1 MKQSLGFIETRGLL
15 ATIEAS
21 DVMLKAAE
29 VHVVSKNIVG
39 GGLVTIIIEGDV
51 AAVKTAVEA
60 AGAAV
65 NRLGEALL
73 LSTHVIA
80 RPDESLDSVLTEEA
94 PTVSEK
100 ATDQVAAP
108 KPPIEKSVEV
118 EKIVTLPATEEHLV
132 NKGTIV
138 EDVLPEPDS
147 VKPSQPVVQKPVAPV
162 ELPEN
167 KGLATA
173 KVTTPTPKAITLD
186 TVKEWLKAGKVT
198 EAKDYFTSLRVADLR
213 KMAKSLTN
221 FKIEKKAIYHVSK
234 DKLIEA
240 FMDYVSK

>member
-80 RPDESLDSVLTEEA
+80 RPDESLDSILTEEA

-108 KPPIEKSVEV
+108 KPPIEKNVEV
-118 EKIVTLPATEEHLV
+118 EKIVELPATEEHLV

-147 VKPSQPVVQKPVAPV
+147 VKPSQPV

-167 KGLATA
+167 EGLATA
-173 KVTTPTPKAITLD
+173 KETTPTPKAITLD

-198 EAKDYFTSLRVADLR
+198 EAKAYFTSLRVADLR

>member
-80 RPDESLDSVLTEEA
+80 RPDESLDSILTEEA
-94 PTVSEK
+94 PTASEK

-108 KPPIEKSVEV
+108 KPPIEKNVEV
-118 EKIVTLPATEEHLV
+118 EKIVELPATEEHLV
-132 NKGTIV
+132 NEETIV

-147 VKPSQPVVQKPVAPV
+147 VKPSQPV

-167 KGLATA
+167 EGLATA
-173 KVTTPTPKAITLD
+173 KEATPTPKAITLD

-198 EAKDYFTSLRVADLR
+198 EAKAYFTSLRVADLR